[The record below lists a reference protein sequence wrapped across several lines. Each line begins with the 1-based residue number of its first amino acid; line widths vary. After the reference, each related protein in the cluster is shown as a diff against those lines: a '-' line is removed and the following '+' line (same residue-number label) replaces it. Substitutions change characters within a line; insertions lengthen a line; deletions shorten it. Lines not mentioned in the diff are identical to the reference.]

1 MKYTTKGRPD
11 NSNGN
16 PGRSTRNARFRATS
30 HTNFDRF
37 DQTGGSNAFQIAPK
51 ESQEY
56 MPVRDSSAPPA
67 MRS

>member
-51 ESQEY
+51 ES
-56 MPVRDSSAPPA
+56 
-67 MRS
+67 